1 MHAYIRVYIYIYIYA
16 HTYIHVFLFRRIF
29 SLPAIVAMA
38 MCAFVDQLGQRCQTR
53 ARPSDRNWPV
63 AERRCAFCSQVEEDA
78 RRVNPV
84 EVMGA
89 ACPAGVDAPD
99 DQDSPKR
106 RNKSASIGFEGQKN
120 TWYLQLP
127 LLVQGDQRH
136 QLLQRSLESWI

>member
-1 MHAYIRVYIYIYIYA
+1 MHACIYTYIYIYA

-78 RRVNPV
+78 RRVILLRSWV
-84 EVMGA
+84 
-89 ACPAGVDAPD
+89 
-99 DQDSPKR
+99 
-106 RNKSASIGFEGQKN
+106 
-120 TWYLQLP
+120 
-127 LLVQGDQRH
+127 LLVLPGWM
-136 QLLQRSLESWI
+136 LLMIKTAPNEETNPPALGSRVKKTPGICSCLC